1 MNEFLIDLV
10 SLSLGGAIVI
20 VLLVITAHWSRSRYA
35 ARWRCLTWL
44 KSLCLLVRSIH
55 WFNPAVW
62 YMAHLIERDTE
73 LGCDEEALRH
83 LPPEEHAAYG
93 ETILHAVERL
103 KTVS

>member
-1 MNEFLIDLV
+1 MGETRNRATDR
-10 SLSLGGAIVI
+10 A
-20 VLLVITAHWSRSRYA
+20 LLHE
-35 ARWRCLTWL
+35 LTHFRRHDIWL

-103 KTVS
+103 KAVS